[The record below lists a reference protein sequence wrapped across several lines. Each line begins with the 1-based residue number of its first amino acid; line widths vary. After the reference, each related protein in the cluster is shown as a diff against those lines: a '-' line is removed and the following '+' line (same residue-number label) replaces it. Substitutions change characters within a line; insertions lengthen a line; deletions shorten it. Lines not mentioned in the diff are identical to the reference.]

1 MLDNV
6 PTEVI
11 IVFDSEKAAK
21 RYLDKVMKPYSNA
34 NTNDYYI
41 GVTRHRVC
49 QAQCF
54 IDSAESKP
62 TLRLRGVCQTR
73 FDVDAIK
80 SILHY
85 LLNADKKSAI
95 LCINIHM
102 NAATTQYERFNVAW
116 HKYEPDTFRTSAI
129 PEMLIRGMKIVLAE
143 MQPSLCGTDRLSSY
157 IKKAFLDPDVAR
169 IKYWHL
175 PKEVPFNA

>member
-21 RYLDKVMKPYSNA
+21 RYLDKVMKPSMA
-34 NTNDYYI
+34 NDYYI
-41 GVTRHRVC
+41 GDTRHRVC

-54 IDSAESKP
+54 IDSSEPKP
-62 TLRLRGVCQTR
+62 TIRLRGVCQIR
-73 FDVDAIK
+73 FEVEALK

-85 LLNADKKSAI
+85 LINADKKSAI

-116 HKYEPDTFRTSAI
+116 RKAEPNTFRTAAI
-129 PEMLIRGMKIVLAE
+129 PEMLIKGMELVLNKI
-143 MQPSLCGTDRLSSY
+143 PSYISGLDPLPSY
-157 IKKAFLDPDVAR
+157 IKEAFINPDVAR